1 MEPSNLLAE
10 RIAKDANS
18 IGLPP
23 GMLSGLTAPAALE
36 ALFCDP
42 AVGGRQTNYAT
53 GAVLCEAHDA
63 PTDVY
68 FVHKGQVRLHQVASD
83 GTSLLLEILGAGQW
97 FGIAGLAGKATY
109 GVRASAMVAS
119 VVTKVPS
126 ASVLQH
132 ACSSPEGS
140 KALIRELARR
150 HCEGQDDAA
159 RLVFDDCNSRLVKTL
174 LRFSETAAATRREPE
189 DGGGVIL
196 RITHQQLAQAVGV
209 ARETVSL
216 ALTQLR
222 RQNMVK
228 TGRNQLFFDPQVLKS
243 FQGTN
248 KRGATPVQ

>member
-1 MEPSNLLAE
+1 MEPINIAE
-10 RIAKDANS
+10 RIAKDAHA

-23 GMLSGLTAPAALE
+23 GLLTGLAAPAALE

-42 AVGGRQTNYAT
+42 ALGGRQTSYAA
-53 GAVLCEAHDA
+53 GVALCDAHDVPA
-63 PTDVY
+63 DVF
-68 FVHKGQVRLHQVASD
+68 FVHKGQVRLHQVAPD

-97 FGIAGLAGKATY
+97 FGIAALAGRSTY
-109 GVRASAMVAS
+109 GVRASAMVTS
-119 VVTKVPS
+119 VVTKVS
-126 ASVLQH
+126 AGAVLQH

-150 HCEGQDDAA
+150 HCDGQDDAA
-159 RLVFDDCNSRLVKTL
+159 RLVFDDCNSRLIKTL

-189 DGGGVIL
+189 DGGGVVL

-243 FQGTN
+243 FQGAS
-248 KRGATPVQ
+248 KRGAPATK